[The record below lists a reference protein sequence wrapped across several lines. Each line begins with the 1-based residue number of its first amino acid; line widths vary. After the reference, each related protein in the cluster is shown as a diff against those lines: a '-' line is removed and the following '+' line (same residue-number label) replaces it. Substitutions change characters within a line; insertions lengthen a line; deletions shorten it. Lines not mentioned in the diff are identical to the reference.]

1 MSCNN
6 ESLFLHKEF
15 ASIFN
20 LPKQWDGDR
29 ETGLFA
35 LRLMY
40 GELIDQN
47 IYEWLKIHNPS
58 QELLD
63 RLKQVNFGLV

>member
-6 ESLFLHKEF
+6 GSLFLHKEF

-40 GELIDQN
+40 GELID
-47 IYEWLKIHNPS
+47 
-58 QELLD
+58 
-63 RLKQVNFGLV
+63 